1 MFWKNVHQQDK
12 SHIYSNNE
20 TIEKERSTINMK
32 TKQGFVYVLSN
43 PSMPNLVKIGVTNN
57 VKERI
62 KNLSRG
68 TAIPTPFEVEYE
80 CMVEDCYKVEKA
92 LQAAFAPYR
101 VNENR
106 EFFKVKTTQVTAVLQ
121 LVQTKNT
128 TEEATADQTEAKR
141 NPRFKFIDMKIP
153 IGADLIFTQDN
164 EIKATVAENNNITY
178 NGKEWSLSALTRELI
193 GYIVRPLQY
202 WMYNDKNLLEVY
214 RETYT
219 QK

>member
-1 MFWKNVHQQDK
+1 
-12 SHIYSNNE
+12 
-20 TIEKERSTINMK
+20 
-32 TKQGFVYVLSN
+32 
-43 PSMPNLVKIGVTNN
+43 MPNLVKIGVTDN

-62 KNLSRG
+62 KNLSQR

-106 EFFKVKTTQVTAVLQ
+106 EFFKIKTAQVTAILQ
-121 LVQTKNT
+121 LIQTENT
-128 TEEATADQTEAKR
+128 TEEATADQAEVKR
-141 NPRFKFIDMKIP
+141 NPRFKFLDMKIP
-153 IGADLIFTQDN
+153 VGADLVFVQDN
-164 EIKATVAENNNITY
+164 EIKATVCENNNVTH
-178 NGKEWSLSALTRELI
+178 NGKEWSLSALTRKLI

-202 WMYNDKNLLEVY
+202 WTYNDKNLLDVY

-219 QK
+219 TTTHAKQQKQRLNNTNE

>member
-1 MFWKNVHQQDK
+1 
-12 SHIYSNNE
+12 
-20 TIEKERSTINMK
+20 
-32 TKQGFVYVLSN
+32 
-43 PSMPNLVKIGVTNN
+43 MPNLVKIGVTDN

-62 KNLSRG
+62 KNLSQR

-106 EFFKVKTTQVTAVLQ
+106 EFFKIKTAQVTAILQ
-121 LVQTKNT
+121 LIQTENT
-128 TEEATADQTEAKR
+128 TEEATADQAEVKR
-141 NPRFKFIDMKIP
+141 NPRFKFLDMKIP
-153 IGADLIFTQDN
+153 VGADLVFVQDN
-164 EIKATVAENNNITY
+164 EIKATVCENNNVIH
-178 NGKEWSLSALTRELI
+178 NSKEWSLSALTRKLI

-202 WMYNDKNLLEVY
+202 WTYNDKNLLDVY

-219 QK
+219 TTTHTKQQKQRFNNTNE

>member
-1 MFWKNVHQQDK
+1 
-12 SHIYSNNE
+12 
-20 TIEKERSTINMK
+20 
-32 TKQGFVYVLSN
+32 
-43 PSMPNLVKIGVTNN
+43 MPNLVKIGVTDN

-62 KNLSRG
+62 KNLSQR

-106 EFFKVKTTQVTAVLQ
+106 EFFKIKTAQVTAILQ
-121 LVQTKNT
+121 LIQTENT
-128 TEEATADQTEAKR
+128 TEEATADQAEVKR
-141 NPRFKFIDMKIP
+141 NPRFKFLDMKIP
-153 IGADLIFTQDN
+153 VGADLVFVQDN
-164 EIKATVAENNNITY
+164 EIKATVCENNNVIH
-178 NGKEWSLSALTRELI
+178 NGKEWSLSALTRKLI

-202 WMYNDKNLLEVY
+202 WTYNDKNLLDVY

-219 QK
+219 TTTHTKQQKQRPNNTNE